1 MADSSTETS
10 KYDIFKDSFAKNMD
24 THDKLVEELYEYNK
38 LMTQGVEYDDKTST
52 SFQNKYLGEDA
63 ADMDSKLYEILEQNE
78 DLKSQ
83 LMDVVNNDTFLIE
96 ETLDVYKNKELVNE
110 ILNYRTNNLE
120 KKNDQINNDVSTK
133 QRRVEIGL
141 YTYQKNKAMIKMF
154 YILIIYF
161 FVMYA
166 IHYVNRNIFTLKDR
180 IYSIL
185 VGSVTSIFIIMIG
198 RAIYDFN
205 LRSEHIFD
213 EYDDYWSG
221 KIGMNPNNKY
231 KVDLSLCEN

>member
-1 MADSSTETS
+1 MSDSSNETS

-52 SFQNKYLGEDA
+52 NFQQKYLGEDA
-63 ADMDSKLYEILEQNE
+63 YDMDTKLYEILEQNE

-83 LMDVVNNDTFLIE
+83 LMNIVNKDTFLIE
-96 ETLDVYKNKELVNE
+96 ESLDVYKNKELVNE
-110 ILNYRTNNLE
+110 ILKYRTENLE
-120 KKNDQINNDVSTK
+120 KKQDKVNNDISTK
-133 QRRVEIGL
+133 QRHVELGV
-141 YTYQKNKAMIKMF
+141 YTYQKNKAMIRMF
-154 YILIIYF
+154 YVLIVYF

-166 IHYVNRNIFTLKDR
+166 IHYVNRNILTLKDR

-185 VGSVTSIFIIMIG
+185 VGAVTSIFIIMIA

-205 LRSEHIFD
+205 IRSEHIFD

-221 KIGMNPNNKY
+221 KIGLNTNKKF
-231 KVDLSLCEN
+231 KVDLSLCEK